1 MKISKKEDL
10 QEIAISHSSD
20 IDFKDF
26 MKIYKKNV
34 AENYSLLVNDT
45 TLPWDNL
52 SRFTKNFLEWICNE
66 LWQVMIR

>member
-45 TLPWDNL
+45 TLP
-52 SRFTKNFLEWICNE
+52 
-66 LWQVMIR
+66 